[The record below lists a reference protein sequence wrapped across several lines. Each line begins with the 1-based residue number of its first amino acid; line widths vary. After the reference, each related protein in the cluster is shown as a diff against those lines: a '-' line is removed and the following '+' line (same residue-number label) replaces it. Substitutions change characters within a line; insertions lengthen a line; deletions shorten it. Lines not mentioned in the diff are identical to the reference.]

1 VSSPGVVDNLLA
13 GSRVWFDGI
22 AAPLLY
28 TSAKQL
34 GAIMPYE
41 VAGRT
46 STQMVIEYLGAM
58 SAPVTIPV
66 ASSMPGIFTSNQ
78 SGAGQAAAL
87 NQDGTPNSKANPAA
101 RGSTVSLF
109 ATGEGQTT
117 PAGADGRIA
126 GTVLPQPNLAVT
138 AQIGGIS
145 AKVSYAGGASGIVAG
160 GFQINVEIPAGVT
173 PGSAVPVVVS
183 VGTVNSRAGVTIAV
197 K

>member
-1 VSSPGVVDNLLA
+1 
-13 GSRVWFDGI
+13 
-22 AAPLLY
+22 
-28 TSAKQL
+28 
-34 GAIMPYE
+34 
-41 VAGRT
+41 
-46 STQMVIEYLGAM
+46 
-58 SAPVTIPV
+58 
-66 ASSMPGIFTSNQ
+66 MPGIFTSNQ
-78 SGAGQAAAL
+78 SGTGQAAAL
-87 NQDGTPNSKANPAA
+87 NQDGTPNSEANPAA